1 MHSSLVVVTLRAYG
15 AEADGLYGI
24 PGPEAVAAASEDA
37 LRALGAGYRAPY
49 LIETARA
56 VCEGFPLDT
65 LRDMPYE
72 EAHARLTSLKGVG
85 DKVADCVPLFGCGH
99 AEAFPVDVAGGAASA
114 QLVWATWFP
123 PPVEPVGAPA
133 LWRAWG
139 HFAAI
144 SVSCRPHRCGHT
156 ITGGNAMLGVWVN
169 CAGVVLGGLLGTLL
183 RGGIPKK
190 YQTALNQVLALCV
203 LVIGV
208 SGAIETAN
216 VLIVIVSAV
225 IGTLVGEL
233 LRIEHGLDKLGEWA
247 QARFSRGEGGFAEG
261 FVNATLLFSVGA
273 MAVVGSLEAGWS
285 GNSDTLLAKSVI
297 DTVSAVI
304 FASSFGIGVVFAAI
318 PLTIYQGGI
327 AALAGVLAPFPSPG
341 CAYQRDV

>member
-1 MHSSLVVVTLRAYG
+1 
-15 AEADGLYGI
+15 
-24 PGPEAVAAASEDA
+24 
-37 LRALGAGYRAPY
+37 
-49 LIETARA
+49 
-56 VCEGFPLDT
+56 
-65 LRDMPYE
+65 
-72 EAHARLTSLKGVG
+72 
-85 DKVADCVPLFGCGH
+85 
-99 AEAFPVDVAGGAASA
+99 
-114 QLVWATWFP
+114 
-123 PPVEPVGAPA
+123 
-133 LWRAWG
+133 
-139 HFAAI
+139 
-144 SVSCRPHRCGHT
+144 
-156 ITGGNAMLGVWVN
+156 MLGVWVN

-273 MAVVGSLEAGWS
+273 MAVVGSLEAGLS
-285 GNSDTLLAKSVI
+285 GHASKSSLHSSCRHGLA
-297 DTVSAVI
+297 AC
-304 FASSFGIGVVFAAI
+304 G
-318 PLTIYQGGI
+318 
-327 AALAGVLAPFPSPG
+327 PS
-341 CAYQRDV
+341 